1 MVASAYGYSP
11 ESIDEMFQSGYTP
24 EEIED
29 MLYCCGIGEL

>member
-29 MLYCCGIGEL
+29 LLYCCGIGEL